1 MAEKILDLRKKPE
14 TPAPAEKT
22 PPVRA
27 QVTQSPLILE
37 WQAAELPSRP
47 KDSASWIAGTGI
59 IAFVVLVY
67 FLFSRNFFGAFLVFI
82 GAAAW
87 LLFAFRPAHTY
98 SFRITPRG
106 IEIGEKL
113 FKFEDLE
120 SFWIFYDPPEIKELA
135 VRRKGL
141 LVPELIIP
149 LKNQDPVMVRRAL
162 ITFLSESEQ
171 KYSAFDLFLRR
182 IGF

>member
-1 MAEKILDLRKKPE
+1 MHWFIAASSACAIDSKSFFGFQKNSEFMFVPE
-14 TPAPAEKT
+14 T
-22 PPVRA
+22 
-27 QVTQSPLILE
+27 
-37 WQAAELPSRP
+37 
-47 KDSASWIAGTGI
+47 
-59 IAFVVLVY
+59 
-67 FLFSRNFFGAFLVFI
+67 
-82 GAAAW
+82 
-87 LLFAFRPAHTY
+87 HTY